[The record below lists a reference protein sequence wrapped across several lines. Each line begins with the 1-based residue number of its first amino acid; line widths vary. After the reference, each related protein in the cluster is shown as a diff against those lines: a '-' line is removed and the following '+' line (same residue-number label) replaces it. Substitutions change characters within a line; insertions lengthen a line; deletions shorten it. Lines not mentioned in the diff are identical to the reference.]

1 MILAIYGTGGG
12 GKETLQMV
20 LEIEKVSHH
29 WDKIVFIDDTK
40 PVSKFHNCMSY
51 PYETFIKEFSNK
63 NTKIHM
69 AIGEP
74 YYKEMLIKKV
84 KQDGYKLESI
94 IHPHAYL
101 ADDVKL
107 SDGVQIKMGS
117 YIGRNAKIGVGT
129 WVQAYAKI
137 GENTIIGNYSQISA
151 KVTLGNN
158 VSIEDNVFIGMH
170 AVVEDNSFIG
180 KYSIISMGAA
190 VFDSVSKEKICMG
203 NPGRIVAENVI
214 HRVYK

>member
-20 LEIEKVSHH
+20 REIEKYSHR
-29 WDKIVFIDDTK
+29 WDKVIFIDDTK

-51 PYETFIKEFSNK
+51 PYETFIKEFLTA

-74 YYKEMLIKKV
+74 FYKELLIKKV

-94 IHPHAYL
+94 IHPHAYI
-101 ADDVKL
+101 ADGVKL

-117 YIGRNAKIGVGT
+117 YIGRNAEIGIGT
-129 WVQAYAKI
+129 WVQAYAKL
-137 GENTIIGNYSQISA
+137 GENTTVGNYSQVSA
-151 KVTLGNN
+151 KVTIGNN
-158 VSIEDNVFIGMH
+158 VCIKDNVFIGMH
-170 AVVEDNSFIG
+170 AVIEDNVFINN
-180 KYSIISMGAA
+180 YSIISMGAS
-190 VFDSVSKEKICMG
+190 VFESISKEKICMG
-203 NPGRIVAENVI
+203 NPGRIVAENTI